1 MKRAFAATFALKALL
16 PALLSAQISHIVV
29 TDGAS
34 FEAGLLPAPGSI
46 GTIFC
51 TGLSV
56 TGVVSAPGTP
66 LPQTLAGVTVT
77 VGGAQ
82 APLFAVA
89 DLGGYQQINFQVP
102 HSVQLDASTGTA
114 NVVVSQGEA
123 QSVGIATPVN
133 LGLGAF
139 FRVGATPYGLFQH
152 GADYSLV
159 TTSNPAKVGEVIVG
173 YATGLNPPNPYP
185 PDGQATPM
193 SPLYPVPQN
202 DTNTINMDLTGVY
215 IKDSAGQVNG
225 AVPGNGLL
233 FMGLAPGMVGVYQIN
248 LVMPFVK
255 SGMANIGFTIQ
266 YCVPGPIGGCQQ
278 PGAIKLSYGSTVS
291 IPVL

>member
-89 DLGGYQQINFQVP
+89 DLGDISRSISKYPTAFNWTRLQGQQ
-102 HSVQLDASTGTA
+102 T
-114 NVVVSQGEA
+114 
-123 QSVGIATPVN
+123 
-133 LGLGAF
+133 
-139 FRVGATPYGLFQH
+139 
-152 GADYSLV
+152 
-159 TTSNPAKVGEVIVG
+159 
-173 YATGLNPPNPYP
+173 
-185 PDGQATPM
+185 
-193 SPLYPVPQN
+193 
-202 DTNTINMDLTGVY
+202 
-215 IKDSAGQVNG
+215 
-225 AVPGNGLL
+225 
-233 FMGLAPGMVGVYQIN
+233 
-248 LVMPFVK
+248 
-255 SGMANIGFTIQ
+255 
-266 YCVPGPIGGCQQ
+266 
-278 PGAIKLSYGSTVS
+278 
-291 IPVL
+291 